1 MFFDIHHL
9 PCLITLAP
17 YSPPSPGRAE
27 QSEGREEA
35 GGGREGS
42 RGSPL
47 LTPAPWNLYIVLLFG
62 FFIRDKMFPS
72 HRIISQEFCSVP
84 AIPSCYLL
92 HCSTEN
98 PGVLSIFLLRCAL
111 DPILGNNLGV
121 PFTDSYHM
129 VWRRISMV
137 LGEVHERDN

>member
-9 PCLITLAP
+9 PCLIALAP

-27 QSEGREEA
+27 QSEGREGGAEEE
-35 GGGREGS
+35 GGRGDPQPPF
-42 RGSPL
+42 SPGTL
-47 LTPAPWNLYIVLLFG
+47 EPIYSVVVWFLPQRSN
-62 FFIRDKMFPS
+62 
-72 HRIISQEFCSVP
+72 ISLPQCSVS
-84 AIPSCYLL
+84 AIVSCYLL

-111 DPILGNNLGV
+111 DPILRSDLGV

-129 VWRRISMV
+129 VWGGISMV
-137 LGEVHERDN
+137 SGEVNERDN